1 VPADPPSRITAQDA
15 CPGAVAVHQAADG
28 GLARVR
34 VPGGQLTGAQWEELL
49 AASHDLGDGS
59 LDLTSRGNVQI
70 RGLSAGAEVELAR
83 RLWQAGLLPSVDHE
97 RARNIVASPLT
108 GLDNRGLIDIRPMI
122 RELDEALCAT
132 ASLAELSGRFL
143 FALDDGRCD
152 VLPLAPDIAACA
164 IGPGEMTLL
173 VAGIDSGK
181 RFALPAIVA
190 AMLDEA
196 EAFLAERAA
205 QGSNAWRIHELRS
218 APTSVD
224 FWSPGNHNS
233 TLTGAVGEVV
243 QADGR
248 VALVVG
254 APLGRLTAGQA
265 GALSNPRLVVTPWRG
280 VVLADL
286 TQAEANE
293 RATELARLG
302 LILDPESP
310 WLGVTACTG
319 RPGCA
324 KALADVRCDA
334 ATVHRR
340 EAAAPALPVH
350 WVGCERRCG
359 TPSGQ
364 SIEVLATAAGYLVS
378 GEPGGALAAAIER
391 NL

>member
-1 VPADPPSRITAQDA
+1 VLADPSSRITAQDA
-15 CPGAVAVHQAADG
+15 CPGAVAVHLAADG

-34 VPGGQLTGAQWEELL
+34 VPGGQLIGAQWDALV

-70 RGLSAGAEVELAR
+70 RGLADGAEVDLAD
-83 RLWQAGLLPSVDHE
+83 RLWQVGLLPSVSHE

-108 GLDNRGLIDIRPMI
+108 GLDDRGLIDVRPMV

-132 ASLAELSGRFL
+132 PSLAELSGRFL

-152 VLPLAPDIAACA
+152 VLPLGPDIAACA
-164 IGPGEMTLL
+164 VEPGEMTLL
-173 VAGIDSGK
+173 VAGIDSGE
-181 RFALPAIVA
+181 RFAPQAIVA
-190 AMLDEA
+190 VMLAEA

-205 QGSNAWRIHELRS
+205 RGSNAWRIHELRS
-218 APTSVD
+218 TSTSVG
-224 FWSPGNHNS
+224 FWSQDNHNA
-233 TLTGAVGEVV
+233 TLPGSVGEIV
-243 QADGR
+243 QAGGG

-254 APLGRLTAGQA
+254 APLGRLTGDQA
-265 GALSNPRLVVTPWRG
+265 RAISNPRLVVTPWRG
-280 VVLADL
+280 VVLAGL
-286 TQAEANE
+286 TPAEANE
-293 RATELARLG
+293 RAAELASRG
-302 LILDPESP
+302 LILDPQSP

-324 KALADVRCDA
+324 KALADVRRDA
-334 ATVHRR
+334 ATVHGR
-340 EAAAPALPVH
+340 ETAAPALPVH

-364 SIEVLATAAGYLVS
+364 SIEVLATSAGYRVS
-378 GEPGGALAAAIER
+378 GEPGGALANAIER